1 MTIAKAITYENLP
14 EENKKDPKIIPFEY
28 KRPFLQEIE
37 EYLRDKEGDQT
48 SIGIVGQLA
57 KSNQDEER
65 RLMGGYLVGKGF
77 SENEILRMPF
87 DVLKDL
93 FNNVMGVQE

>member
-1 MTIAKAITYENLP
+1 MTIAKAITYENLT
-14 EENKKDPKIIPFEY
+14 EEQKRDPKVVPFPY
-28 KRPFLQEIE
+28 KKPFLQEIE
-37 EYLRDKEGDQT
+37 EYLKDKEDQT

-93 FNNVMGVQE
+93 FNNVMEIH

>member
-1 MTIAKAITYENLP
+1 MAIAKAITYENLP
-14 EENKKDPKIIPFEY
+14 EEHKKDPKIIPFEY

-65 RLMGGYLVGKGF
+65 RLMGGYECPLMY
-77 SENEILRMPF
+77 SRICSTMLWRSINDIN
-87 DVLKDL
+87 L
-93 FNNVMGVQE
+93 FVQSKNSN

>member
-1 MTIAKAITYENLP
+1 MAIAKAITYENLP
-14 EENKKDPKIIPFEY
+14 EEHKKDPKIIPFEY

-87 DVLKDL
+87 DVLTDL
-93 FNNVMGVQE
+93 FNSVMGIRE

>member
-37 EYLRDKEGDQT
+37 EYLKDKEGDQT
-48 SIGIVGQLA
+48 SIGIIGQLA
-57 KSNQDEER
+57 KSNQEEER

>member
-1 MTIAKAITYENLP
+1 MAIAKAITYDSLP

-37 EYLRDKEGDQT
+37 EYLKDKEGDQT
-48 SIGIVGQLA
+48 SIGIIGQLA

>member
-14 EENKKDPKIIPFEY
+14 EENKKDTKIIPFEY

-37 EYLRDKEGDQT
+37 EYLKDKEDQT
-48 SIGIVGQLA
+48 SRGIIGQLA
-57 KSNQDEER
+57 KDTLEEER
-65 RLMGGYLVGKGF
+65 ILMGGYLVGKGF
-77 SENEILRMPF
+77 SEKEILRMPF

>member
-37 EYLRDKEGDQT
+37 EYLRDKEDQT
-48 SIGIVGQLA
+48 SRGIIGQLV
-57 KSNQDEER
+57 KNTQDEER

-87 DVLKDL
+87 DVLTDL
-93 FNNVMGVQE
+93 FNSVMGIRE

>member
-1 MTIAKAITYENLP
+1 MAVAKAITYENLP
-14 EENKKDPKIIPFEY
+14 EEQKRDPKIIPFEY

-37 EYLRDKEGDQT
+37 EYLRDKEDQT
-48 SIGIVGQLA
+48 SRGIIGQLV
-57 KSNQDEER
+57 KNTQDEER

-87 DVLKDL
+87 DVLTDL
-93 FNNVMGVQE
+93 FNSVMGIRE

>member
-1 MTIAKAITYENLP
+1 MTIAKAITYDSLP
-14 EENKKDPKIIPFEY
+14 EENKKDPKILPFEY
-28 KRPFLQEIE
+28 KKPFLQEIE

-48 SIGIVGQLA
+48 SIGIIGQLA

-87 DVLKDL
+87 DALKDL
-93 FNNVMGVQE
+93 FNQVMEIH

>member
-1 MTIAKAITYENLP
+1 MAIAKAITYENLT
-14 EENKKDPKIIPFEY
+14 EEQKRDPKVVPFPY
-28 KRPFLQEIE
+28 KKPFLQEIE
-37 EYLRDKEGDQT
+37 EYLKDKEDQT

>member
-1 MTIAKAITYENLP
+1 MAVAKAITYENLP
-14 EENKKDPKIIPFEY
+14 EEQKRDPKIIPFEY

-37 EYLRDKEGDQT
+37 EYLRDKEDQT
-48 SIGIVGQLA
+48 SRGIIGQLV
-57 KSNQDEER
+57 KNTQDEER

>member
-57 KSNQDEER
+57 KSNQEEER

>member
-1 MTIAKAITYENLP
+1 MTIAKAITYDNLP
-14 EENKKDPKIIPFEY
+14 EEQKKDPKIIPFEY

-87 DVLKDL
+87 DVLTDL
-93 FNNVMGVQE
+93 FNSVMGIRE

>member
-48 SIGIVGQLA
+48 SIGIIGQLA

>member
-37 EYLRDKEGDQT
+37 EYLKDKEDQT
-48 SIGIVGQLA
+48 SIGIIGQLA

-87 DVLKDL
+87 DVLKEL